1 MRKITLALATT
12 AMALPLSLQ
21 ARAADAIAEAP
32 PAPPVAIETAP
43 AYLWAGGYAGIY
55 GGYNWG
61 DADGVASG
69 TDGWAGGVYG
79 GYNWQ
84 ADNFV
89 YGVEADVGY
98 SGADGVSAVGTTAEQ
113 GAEGSLRARF
123 GYDMNPILVYGT
135 AGVAATNLEVTAP
148 GGGASDD
155 NTMVGYTVG
164 AGLETFLTENVTA
177 RVEYRYTDYGSE
189 DFTYGGTTVSSGF
202 DTHSVRASIG
212 LKF

>member
-1 MRKITLALATT
+1 MRKFTLALATT
-12 AMALPLSLQ
+12 AMALPLTLQ
-21 ARAADAIAEAP
+21 ARAADAIVEAP

-43 AYLWAGGYAGIY
+43 AYLWAGGYAGVF

-61 DADGVASG
+61 DTDGVASD
-69 TDGWAGGVYG
+69 TDGWNGGVYG

-89 YGVEADVGY
+89 YGIEGDVGY
-98 SGADGVSAVGTTAEQ
+98 SGADGVSSVGTTAEQ
-113 GAEGSLRARF
+113 GVEGSIRARF
-123 GYDMNPILVYGT
+123 GYDLNPVLIYGT

-155 NTMVGYTVG
+155 NTMIGWTVG
-164 AGLETFLTENVTA
+164 AGAETFITENITA
-177 RVEYRYTDYGSE
+177 RLEYRYTDYGSE
-189 DFTYGGTTVSSGF
+189 DFNLAGTNVSTGF
-202 DTHSVRASIG
+202 DTHSVRAGIG

>member
-1 MRKITLALATT
+1 MRKITLALAAT
-12 AMALPLSLQ
+12 AMALPLTLQ
-21 ARAADAIAEAP
+21 ARAADAITEAP

-61 DADGVASG
+61 DTDGVSSN
-69 TDGWAGGVYG
+69 TDGYAAGVYG

-84 ADNFV
+84 FDNFV
-89 YGVEADVGY
+89 AGVEADVGY
-98 SGADGVSAVGTTAEQ
+98 SGADGVSAAGVTADQ

-123 GYDMNPILVYGT
+123 GYDMNPFLVYGT
-135 AGVAATNLEVTAP
+135 AGVAATGMEVSD
-148 GGGASDD
+148 GANSDN

-164 AGLETFLTENVTA
+164 AGVETFLTENVTA
-177 RVEYRYTDYGSE
+177 RVEYRYTDYGSK
-189 DFTYGGTTVSSGF
+189 DFNLGGTNVSTGY
-202 DTHSVRASIG
+202 DDHSVRAGIG